1 MYRIHLFVILIL
13 SPTLLK
19 GKRLKEM
26 KLSDRNQEIRN
37 AKRGIPN
44 WMIAERLFISE
55 QTLLR
60 WLRVEMKP
68 SQKAQIMAIIQE
80 LHSELAGVTK

>member
-1 MYRIHLFVILIL
+1 
-13 SPTLLK
+13 
-19 GKRLKEM
+19 M
-26 KLSDRNQEIRN
+26 KLSDRNQEIRK
-37 AKRGIPN
+37 AKRGIPD

-68 SQKAQIMAIIQE
+68 SQKTQIMAIITDLQ
-80 LHSELAGVTK
+80 SEMEAAQ